1 MRDLTPSLGDGA
13 LTVWTIGHSNRSA
26 DDFISVLRAHDIELV
41 ADVRRFPGSRRLPHF
56 GSAELEQSL
65 GDAGIGM
72 RWLPSLGG
80 RRTPRKDT
88 PNTAWRVGGFRGYAD
103 HIESEEFAEGL
114 FELTLLAHGLRTT
127 VMCAEVLWW
136 QCHRR
141 LISDVL
147 VSLGVS
153 VLHIRDATEPEA
165 HRIAAP
171 GRLVDGEL
179 TYASD
184 TQLTLI

>member
-1 MRDLTPSLGDGA
+1 MTPSSADGA
-13 LTVWTIGHSNRSA
+13 LTVWTVGHSNRTEEA
-26 DDFISVLRAHDIELV
+26 FISVLLAHEIELV
-41 ADVRRFPGSRRLPHF
+41 VDVRRFPGSRRLPHF
-56 GSAELEQSL
+56 SSEALERSL
-65 GDAGIGM
+65 GNAGVAM

-88 PNTAWRVGGFRGYAD
+88 PNTAWRVAGFRGYAD
-103 HIESEEFAEGL
+103 HIESEEFADGL
-114 FELTLLAHGLRTT
+114 FELVLLAYGLRTT

-147 VSLGVS
+147 VSLGVT
-153 VLHIRDATEPEA
+153 VLHIRDDAEPEA

-171 GRLVDGEL
+171 GRLVDGQL

-184 TQLTLI
+184 TQLALI